1 MPVSGER
8 FAAPEAKPTAGR
20 RERCEGR
27 HGGGADGRRI
37 ADRDRFCPGLSV
49 SPVL

>member
-27 HGGGADGRRI
+27 HGGGAEGDESLTATGFVL
-37 ADRDRFCPGLSV
+37 D
-49 SPVL
+49 SPRPRC